1 MKKKVFLLLGLV
13 VLVVLGV
20 VLWLCLRPR
29 PIRVAAV
36 NMPDFMLS
44 RMVLSADKL
53 NADVRPEDDLTRL
66 SKYDAV
72 LVFGMGLKWTED
84 DRDIIRAL
92 DEKGVKYTTMM
103 VTTPENNLTN
113 MDSVAQ
119 KTLLRYIMNGGT
131 SNYRSAFNYLR
142 RDVVGILQHSR
153 V

>member
-1 MKKKVFLLLGLV
+1 
-13 VLVVLGV
+13 
-20 VLWLCLRPR
+20 
-29 PIRVAAV
+29 
-36 NMPDFMLS
+36 MPDFMLS

-113 MDSVAQ
+113 NHGGQADHDSTNTHSHIS
-119 KTLLRYIMNGGT
+119 KTI
-131 SNYRSAFNYLR
+131 
-142 RDVVGILQHSR
+142 ILGYYSTT
-153 V
+153 